1 MPMWVWI
8 AIGLASWVGL
18 SIVLGFGLARIFGAM
33 TRTRISER
41 EAEYWT
47 TLAPTSATRGVK
59 ERRPELAA
67 KSSSL
72 DHVHHQARDAV
83 NALRREVEADN
94 VSAADMQRARE
105 ALLRL
110 RDVAD
115 ELNREIATMEQSVAR
130 ISPSR
135 SEPSRSGVWTSD

>member
-18 SIVLGFGLARIFGAM
+18 SVLLGFGLARIFGAM

-41 EAEYWT
+41 EAEYWA
-47 TLAPTSATRGVK
+47 TLAPTSATREVK
-59 ERRPELAA
+59 EQRPELAA
-67 KSSSL
+67 KSSRL
-72 DHVHHQARDAV
+72 DHVHHQARDAL

-94 VSAADMQRARE
+94 LSAADIQRARE

-110 RDVAD
+110 SDVAD
-115 ELNREIATMEQSVAR
+115 QLNREIATMEQSVAR
-130 ISPSR
+130 VSPPR
-135 SEPSRSGVWTSD
+135 SEPNRSGDWTSD